1 MGKKIKKKKT
11 KPLRIRTFLDIT
23 VVFGLLVFGYNYY
36 ISHTLGHPQLSSQR
50 SSRNAKALRAQVA
63 PPRVTE
69 ETVSFGDIPS
79 KSDAPTSP
87 QVLW

>member
-36 ISHTLGHPQLSSQR
+36 ISHTLGHPQLFSQR
-50 SSRNAKALRAQVA
+50 NSRNAKALRAQVA
-63 PPRVTE
+63 PPRATE
-69 ETVSFGDIPS
+69 ESVSFRDVAG
-79 KSDAPTSP
+79 KSDAPIIP